1 MRICRFGVELR
12 SLQKSDLEQV
22 LRWRNQPDV
31 ASYMF
36 VTDEIS
42 MEEHL
47 NWFNS
52 LTSND
57 VYLVIQ
63 VDQKQIGVINVKQI
77 DWENRSGEAG
87 IFIGEKA
94 YRNSPIAMQAIFALM
109 DTFFDDFNFKMLKA
123 TVKRTN
129 VSAIDFNLRL
139 GYEICAEEEDQIRM
153 RVSAENYASAR
164 EKFRSILKKIEPSG
178 KSLELS
184 SAENERFFV

>member
-47 NWFNS
+47 NWFKS

-63 VDQKQIGVINVKQI
+63 VDLKQIGVINVKQI

-87 IFIGEKA
+87 IFIGDKA

-109 DTFFDDFNFKMLKA
+109 DTFFNDFNFKMLKA

-129 VSAIDFNLRL
+129 VSAIDFNQRL
-139 GYEICAEEEDQIRM
+139 GYEICAEEGDQIRM
-153 RVSAENYASAR
+153 QVNVKNYASAR
-164 EKFRSILKKIEPSG
+164 AKFNSFLKKIESSG
-178 KSLELS
+178 KTLELN
-184 SAENERFFV
+184 SAERSIFLL